1 MSLRDYDR
9 HDEILMN
16 SEDEIGKYFSK
27 VSFELSKEERDPGD
41 NVTIISKGSLLPGR
55 TRMKERRELELKTGR
70 LALETELKLKKVK
83 QEGLI

>member
-27 VSFELSKEERDPGD
+27 VSFELSKEERDPRD
-41 NVTIISKGSLLPGR
+41 NVTIISKRSLLPGR

-70 LALETELKLKKVK
+70 LALETELKLRKVK
-83 QEGLI
+83 QEVLI